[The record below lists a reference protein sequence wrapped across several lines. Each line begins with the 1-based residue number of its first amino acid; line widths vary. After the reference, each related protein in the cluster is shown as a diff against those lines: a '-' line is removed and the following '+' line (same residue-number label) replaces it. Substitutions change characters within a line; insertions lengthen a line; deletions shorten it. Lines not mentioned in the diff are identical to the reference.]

1 MDPIAHTGPVTA
13 DVAQAIVDAV
23 TRKARELGVRIS
35 VAVVD
40 DGANLKAFLRMDGA
54 EIAGP
59 ILAQDKAFTAVAV
72 RCATHELAEFT
83 QPGQPL
89 FGLNAGAGGRLVIYG
104 GGVPLVSDGVV
115 AGTNARLAA
124 LRWPER
130 TLMFDDGH
138 AQATEGFLVACEP
151 GG

>member
-1 MDPIAHTGPVTA
+1 MDPIAHTGPVSA
-13 DVAQAIVDAV
+13 DVAQAIVDAAM
-23 TRKARELGVRIS
+23 RKAQELGVRIS

-40 DGANLKAFLRMDGA
+40 DGGNLKAFMRMDGA

-89 FGLNAGAGGRLVIYG
+89 FGLNVGAGGRLVIYG
-104 GGVPLVSDGVV
+104 GGVPLVSGGVV
-115 AGTNARLAA
+115 VGGVGVSGCADVA
-124 LRWPER
+124 
-130 TLMFDDGH
+130 DD
-138 AQATEGFLVACEP
+138 VACATA
-151 GG
+151 GAAAFA

>member
-1 MDPIAHTGPVTA
+1 MDPVARTGPVTA
-13 DVAQAIVDAV
+13 DVAQAIVAAA
-23 TRKARELGVRIS
+23 TRTAHELGVRVS

-40 DGANLKAFLRMDGA
+40 EGGNLKAFLRMDGA

-89 FGLNAGAGGRLVIYG
+89 FGLHAGAGGRLVIYG

-115 AGTNARLAA
+115 AGGVGVSGCADVADDIACATAGAA
-124 LRWPER
+124 A
-130 TLMFDDGH
+130 F
-138 AQATEGFLVACEP
+138 V
-151 GG
+151 

>member
-115 AGTNARLAA
+115 AGGVGVSGCVEVDDDIACATAGAA
-124 LRWPER
+124 A
-130 TLMFDDGH
+130 F
-138 AQATEGFLVACEP
+138 A
-151 GG
+151 

>member
-13 DVAQAIVDAV
+13 DVAQAILEAA

-40 DGANLKAFLRMDGA
+40 EGGNLKAFLRMDGA
-54 EIAGP
+54 EIAGS

-72 RCATHELAEFT
+72 RCATHELAEFA

-89 FGLNAGAGGRLVIYG
+89 FGIHAGAGGRLVIYG
-104 GGVPLVSDGVV
+104 GGVPLVRDGEV
-115 AGTNARLAA
+115 AGGVGVSGCVEVDDDIACASAGVAA
-124 LRWPER
+124 
-130 TLMFDDGH
+130 F
-138 AQATEGFLVACEP
+138 A
-151 GG
+151 

>member
-1 MDPIAHTGPVTA
+1 MDPIAHTGPVTT

-23 TRKARELGVRIS
+23 TRKARELGVRVS

-40 DGANLKAFLRMDGA
+40 DGGNLKAFLRMDGA

-72 RCATHELAEFT
+72 RCATHELAEFA

-104 GGVPLVSDGVV
+104 GGLPLVSDGVV
-115 AGTNARLAA
+115 VGGVGVSGCAEVDDDIACATAGAA
-124 LRWPER
+124 V
-130 TLMFDDGH
+130 F
-138 AQATEGFLVACEP
+138 A
-151 GG
+151 

>member
-13 DVAQAIVDAV
+13 EVAQAVIAAA
-23 TRKARELGVRIS
+23 TAKAAELGVRIS

-40 DGANLKAFLRMDGA
+40 DGGNLKAFLRMDGA

-72 RCATHELAEFT
+72 RCATGELAEFA

-104 GGVPLVSDGVV
+104 GGIPLIDDDVVVGGVGVSGCVEV
-115 AGTNARLAA
+115 
-124 LRWPER
+124 
-130 TLMFDDGH
+130 DDD
-138 AQATEGFLVACEP
+138 VACATA
-151 GG
+151 GAAVFA